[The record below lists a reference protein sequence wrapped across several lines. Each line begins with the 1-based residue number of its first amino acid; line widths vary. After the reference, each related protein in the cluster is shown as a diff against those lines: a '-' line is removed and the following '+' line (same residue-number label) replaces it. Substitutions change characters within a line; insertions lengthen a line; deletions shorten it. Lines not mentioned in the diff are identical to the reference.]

1 MEGSDRE
8 SPRVDAGAAWEP
20 LRHPFFRMLWL
31 ATVVSNIG
39 TWMQNTA
46 AAWLMTS
53 LTSSTIMVALVQTA
67 TTIPIFVL
75 ALPAGVLADIIDRRR
90 LILITQ
96 MWMLTVATL
105 LGLLTLAG
113 LATPWVLLALTAMLG
128 LGSAMNAPAWLSI
141 IPELVPRPLLGAA
154 VSLNSASFN
163 LARAVGPALGGL
175 VVASLGPAGAFLLN
189 AASFLAV
196 VMVVY
201 RWQRAPVLQME
212 ISEGVGA
219 VFRAGIDYVRH
230 ATALHAVL
238 VRGVA
243 FMVCAIA
250 LLALLPSLVRHELGL
265 GATAYGWVLGSFGVG
280 AVLGALLQ
288 PYLRY
293 LLKLELMIATAIVW
307 FAVVLLG
314 VAYERRLLVDCL
326 LLVNAGA
333 AWLVVVANFHTTV
346 QSVTPSWVRGR
357 VLAVFLL
364 FVFGAMA
371 GGSAL
376 WGAVAAR
383 VGIRA
388 TLQIAAVCLVLG
400 LGATF
405 RLRLAM
411 EEPPAIIENRVS
423 SLH

>member
-1 MEGSDRE
+1 MGRGEPER
-8 SPRVDAGAAWEP
+8 PCVDAGPAWEP
-20 LRHPFFRMLWL
+20 LRHPFFRALWL

-53 LTSSTIMVALVQTA
+53 LTPSTVMVALVQTA

-96 MWMLTVATL
+96 MWMLMVATL
-105 LGLLTLAG
+105 LGVLTLAG

-175 VVASLGPAGAFLLN
+175 VVASLGPAGAFLIN

-201 RWQRAPVLQME
+201 RWQRDPSAQME
-212 ISEGVGA
+212 VSEGVGA
-219 VFRAGIDYVRH
+219 AFRAGIDYVRH

-238 VRGVA
+238 VRAVA

-250 LLALLPSLVRHELGL
+250 LLALMPSLVRHELGL
-265 GATAYGWVLGSFGVG
+265 GSIAYGWALGSFGIG

-293 LLKLELMIATAIVW
+293 LLRLELMIATAIVS
-307 FAVVLLG
+307 FAVALLG
-314 VAYERRLLVDCL
+314 VAYERRLVVDCL
-326 LLVNAGA
+326 LLVIAGA
-333 AWLVVVANFHTTV
+333 AWLVVVANCHTIV

-357 VLAVFLL
+357 VLAIFLL
-364 FVFGAMA
+364 CVFGAMA

-388 TLQIAAVCLVLG
+388 TLQIAAAGLVLG

-411 EEPPAIIENRVS
+411 EEPSASIGNRVP